1 MRYDVRHT
9 AYGIWRSEGQPQR
22 PLHHARRTRGVDLSE
37 GRILLNAARVK
48 TRDSVYAQPLG
59 MVEGVVY
66 LPTELQAPRLAL
78 KRDILEERE
87 VPVVRARIAEDV
99 FRRVPEIASR
109 RARKRRRIDP
119 LHEAGGGDF
128 LLIVREIRIANDD
141 YTSAI
146 A

>member
-1 MRYDVRHT
+1 
-9 AYGIWRSEGQPQR
+9 
-22 PLHHARRTRGVDLSE
+22 
-37 GRILLNAARVK
+37 
-48 TRDSVYAQPLG
+48 

-78 KRDILEERE
+78 ERDILEDRE

-109 RARKRRRIDP
+109 GARKRRRIDP

-128 LLIVREIRIANDD
+128 PLIAREIRIADD
-141 YTSAI
+141 DDAPAI
-146 A
+146 PAAGDVRAGVNQRVARAGRQTVGADAARRAAGKCG